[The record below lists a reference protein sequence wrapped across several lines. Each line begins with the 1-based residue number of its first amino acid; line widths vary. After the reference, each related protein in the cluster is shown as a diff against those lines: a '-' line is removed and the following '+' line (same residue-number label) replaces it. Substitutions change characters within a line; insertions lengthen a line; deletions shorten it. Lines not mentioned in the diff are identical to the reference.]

1 MTVSCTD
8 RHKWAK
14 PARLMFVAA
23 VGITGVLL
31 TGGADAQAN
40 GGARYDFRVFPRVGT
55 PATTF
60 RVAFTAPFRGGVDE
74 YTLEAVGPRRCP
86 SVFEFPRGL
95 VRRGDRVVMRLTPSD
110 DLYFRSRRRWCRGTY
125 VGYVSYTP
133 PASLSDRVIGYFS
146 FGVGRYPVSLGA

>member
-8 RHKWAK
+8 RHEWAK
-14 PARLMFVAA
+14 RVRLMFLAVVSLTAA
-23 VGITGVLL
+23 LL

-40 GGARYDFRVFPRVGT
+40 GGARYDFRVLPRVGT

-60 RVAFTAPFRGGVDE
+60 RVAFTAPFRGSEDD

-86 SVFEFPRGL
+86 SVYEYNRGE

-125 VGYVSYTP
+125 VGYVYYP
-133 PASLSDRVIGYFS
+133 GLVYDRVIGYFS
-146 FGVGRYPVSLGA
+146 FGVGRFPVSLGG